1 MAESS
6 FKISDLENIPVRD
19 EKIALENT
27 YFLAY
32 SHTIHGMNYV
42 TKNYKI
48 PLETLRADLAKDL
61 NALSGGI
68 RINDDT
74 IYVTHLKFN
83 SKHLT
88 ISSAVRPESN
98 LAEIDIEAPSIE
110 GDEYISASLNDGKYK
125 LSLNFD
131 KFDDFS
137 TEINLEEYPATGGNL
152 LNIAQEETTNRYIII
167 GEDSNSLEINFAY
180 YSIPQDNTTKISS
193 TKFYINTKNAS
204 SNISLNENKLGTYTR
219 WARCAD
225 GEPPSLKPNMLY
237 CINFMLLPNTIAK
250 NTSLENDSIDS
261 THIIIGNI
269 EWFIPLS

>member
-48 PLETLRADLAKDL
+48 PLQTLRNDLAKEL
-61 NALSGGI
+61 NARTEGV
-68 RINDDT
+68 RINDDA

-83 SKHLT
+83 SKNLT
-88 ISSAVRPESN
+88 IGSTVYPENN
-98 LAEIDIEAPSIE
+98 LAEINIEAP
-110 GDEYISASLNDGKYK
+110 
-125 LSLNFD
+125 
-131 KFDDFS
+131 S

-152 LNIAQEETTNRYIII
+152 LNIAQEENTSRYIII
-167 GEDSNSLEINFAY
+167 GENSNSLEINFAD
-180 YSIPQDNTTKISS
+180 YSIPPNNTTKISS

-204 SNISLNENKLGTYTR
+204 SNISLNESELGTYIRWTR
-219 WARCAD
+219 CID

-237 CINFMLLPNTIAK
+237 CINFTLMPNAITK
-250 NTSLENDSIDS
+250 NTSFENDSTES
-261 THIIIGNI
+261 SHIIIGNI
-269 EWFIPLS
+269 EWFILLS